1 MGSRAFQELVEPFL
15 QSPVKLSTQVAPMGR
30 KCIERREVQE
40 PSEQVLFIQWLEPS
54 GISCPR
60 LELPQKQGLL
70 VTRSFLAL
78 ASCDLLVR
86 PGSSAALRVHQWP
99 DALGSGELY

>member
-1 MGSRAFQELVEPFL
+1 
-15 QSPVKLSTQVAPMGR
+15 MGR

-40 PSEQVLFIQWLEPS
+40 PSEQVLFS
-54 GISCPR
+54 GSSSPGSPCPR

>member
-30 KCIERREVQE
+30 KCIKRREVQE

-54 GISCPR
+54 GISLSQTRAPTEAR
-60 LELPQKQGLL
+60 LISYSELPSPSQL
-70 VTRSFLAL
+70 
-78 ASCDLLVR
+78 
-86 PGSSAALRVHQWP
+86 
-99 DALGSGELY
+99 